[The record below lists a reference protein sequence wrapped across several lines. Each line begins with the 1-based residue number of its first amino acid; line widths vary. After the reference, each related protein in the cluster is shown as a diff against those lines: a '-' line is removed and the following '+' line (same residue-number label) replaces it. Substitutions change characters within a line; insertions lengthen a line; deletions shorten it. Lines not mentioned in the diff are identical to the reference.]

1 VTLARAIAAAIAL
14 GVFATIATRIGLRM
28 DRESAGFLDTLW
40 FNYRYYTI
48 WTNTLIGLAC
58 ARIALG
64 RGESPKYLSGLLLSI
79 GIVGAVY
86 HALLAH
92 LNDYTGID
100 LVIDHMLHTIL
111 PLGFAAFWVVFVT
124 KSGLRYR
131 DVLPWLILP
140 LVYCIY
146 AMIRAQFDGVYPYFF
161 LNLAQLG
168 PARTVF
174 NIFGLLCAFALLG
187 SLIVFVERLLVRLHV
202 TR

>member
-1 VTLARAIAAAIAL
+1 MTLARAIAAAIAL

-28 DRESAGFLDTLW
+28 DRESVGFLDTLW

-58 ARIALG
+58 MRIALG
-64 RGESPKYLSGLLLSI
+64 GDESPKYLSGLLLSI

-92 LNDYTGID
+92 LNAYTGID
-100 LVIDHMLHTIL
+100 LLIDHMLHTVL
-111 PLGFAAFWVVFVT
+111 PIGFAAFWGAFVT
-124 KSGLRYR
+124 KSGLRHR

-140 LVYCIY
+140 LVYCVY
-146 AMIRAQFDGVYPYFF
+146 AMIRAQYDGVYPYFF

-168 PARTVF
+168 PAKTTLNV
-174 NIFGLLCAFALLG
+174 FGLLCAFALLG
-187 SLIVFVERLLVRLHV
+187 SVIVFVERCLVRLQMA
-202 TR
+202 R